1 MSSMLWVLGIYK
13 SGGCLCDGECCGI
26 ARAGLG
32 TVWNAAILL
41 ELEAVQFH
49 MAKNPRNRKKNPAFQ
64 TGSFFVLC
72 KL

>member
-1 MSSMLWVLGIYK
+1 MSSMLWVLVIYK
-13 SGGCLCDGECCGI
+13 SGGFLCDGERCGI

-49 MAKNPRNRKKNPAFQ
+49 MGKATGKKSRFPNR
-64 TGSFFVLC
+64 
-72 KL
+72 